1 LKSSVFD
8 LEEGRLIE
16 EVTKRGVKRVVIQ
29 LPEGLKT
36 EASKIVAAV
45 EKAGS
50 LAIVSAD
57 SCYGACDLA
66 VEEAES
72 LGADLVIHI
81 GHSEPMSKKQS
92 VSIIFIEAK
101 ANVRLKSTVE
111 KALLLLK
118 PWKNIG
124 LITTVQHV
132 GTLGGMEKALLK
144 KGKNVIIGDAG
155 RLSYPGQVI
164 GCDYSNAQAV
174 EKDVDAFLF
183 VGGGKFHAIGVALA
197 TSKQT
202 VVADPYERRA
212 YTIDAEVQRII
223 KQRWASI
230 QETMKSECL
239 GILIGLKNGQK
250 RLEKALQLR
259 YKLQNTGKKIVLL
272 AIREVTPES
281 LMQFPDMNAY
291 VNTACPRISL
301 DDASKFQKPVLTIN
315 EARVVAGELT
325 WGQLLKKGWFED

>member
-1 LKSSVFD
+1 LKPSVFD
-8 LEEGRLIE
+8 LEEERLIK
-16 EVTKRGVKRVVIQ
+16 EVTKRGAKRVVIQ
-29 LPEGLKT
+29 LPEGLKP
-36 EASKIVAAV
+36 EASKLVAAA

-66 VEEAES
+66 VQEAES

-81 GHSEPMSKKQS
+81 GHSEPTSKKQS
-92 VSIIFIEAK
+92 VPIIFIEAK
-101 ANVRLKSTVE
+101 TNVRLKSTVK
-111 KALLLLK
+111 KALPLLK
-118 PWKNIG
+118 SWKSIG

-132 GTLGGMEKALLK
+132 GTLDEMKKALLK
-144 KGKNVIIGDAG
+144 NGKSVIIGDAG

-174 EKDVDAFLF
+174 KKDVDAFLF
-183 VGGGKFHAIGVALA
+183 LGGGKFHAIGAALA

-230 QETMKSECL
+230 QETMKSEYL
-239 GILIGLKNGQK
+239 GILIGLKSGQK
-250 RLEKALQLR
+250 RLQKALQIR
-259 YKLQNTGKKIVLL
+259 DKLQNDGKKIVLL

-281 LMQFPDMNAY
+281 LMQFPDINAY
-291 VNTACPRISL
+291 VNTTCPRISL

-315 EARVVAGELT
+315 EARVIAGELT
-325 WGQLLKKGWFED
+325 WEQLLKKGWFED